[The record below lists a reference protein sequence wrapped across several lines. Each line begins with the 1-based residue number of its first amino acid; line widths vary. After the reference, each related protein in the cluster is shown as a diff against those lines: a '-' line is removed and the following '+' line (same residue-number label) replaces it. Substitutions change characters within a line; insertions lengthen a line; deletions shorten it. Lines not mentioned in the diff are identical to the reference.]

1 MNEKKKNPQLPLTDE
16 SENANIQLTV
26 VRSTRDVEVDLRDVW
41 TGLKRLFPLWLT
53 LALALG
59 LILSGLG
66 LLKSSSVYPG
76 GAVALIQALP
86 DTGNQDASVP
96 TAETAAAEVPAEAA
110 AAPVPGTA
118 VAAETSSDLLR
129 RVTSPALVEA
139 ALADVGLDPAQA
151 DALSAGLQVAGVL
164 SDEMYDRMTL
174 YYKAMVGK
182 ESVQTDVLEALLDAR
197 EPATRFTVTLN
208 YAGLTREGAP
218 LSRQMAIRLLN
229 ALLNRLRKEAP
240 DGAISLLVP
249 AVAPAAGRTAGGWV
263 RKTLLA
269 EALLLVIWIAAA
281 VGYGFSR
288 TGRKE

>member
-110 AAPVPGTA
+110 AAPVPGTP

-139 ALADVGLDPAQA
+139 ALADVLVIVND
-151 DALSAGLQVAGVL
+151 
-164 SDEMYDRMTL
+164 
-174 YYKAMVGK
+174 
-182 ESVQTDVLEALLDAR
+182 
-197 EPATRFTVTLN
+197 
-208 YAGLTREGAP
+208 GA
-218 LSRQMAIRLLN
+218 SCHMAIR
-229 ALLNRLRKEAP
+229 
-240 DGAISLLVP
+240 
-249 AVAPAAGRTAGGWV
+249 TANH
-263 RKTLLA
+263 T
-269 EALLLVIWIAAA
+269 
-281 VGYGFSR
+281 
-288 TGRKE
+288 